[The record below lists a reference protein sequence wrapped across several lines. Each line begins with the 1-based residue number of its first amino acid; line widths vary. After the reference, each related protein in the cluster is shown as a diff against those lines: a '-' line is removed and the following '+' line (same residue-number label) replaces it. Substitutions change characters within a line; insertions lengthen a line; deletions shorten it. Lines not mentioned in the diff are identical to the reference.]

1 MKKTTFRT
9 IVAIAFLSIATLSY
23 AQSEKVVKMINDRGF
38 WRPYTQ
44 WLENEGTIRAYLSDI
59 HFFSIESLRGTLEAI
74 REDSVKASE
83 ILATE
88 RSIVGNKKGRKRDI
102 LLSEHFDDVESAKSV
117 FAAASE
123 TLRLQGMLS
132 SAINEELSHRLPP
145 EMPSGQLKHF
155 SFTTSNGFA
164 GTRLEIRL
172 DKKSDRGTLLV
183 KKENYNRYPSE
194 EGAKEKT
201 FEAVEVNDSVFT
213 RVRDMIKEGH
223 LFEIGVRYS
232 PDYMITDAS
241 NWSLDMS
248 FEGGSISSS
257 GYATGPDHNDELRK
271 ITRYLAAVY
280 DAIKP

>member
-9 IVAIAFLSIATLSY
+9 IVAIAFLSIANLSY

-59 HFFSIESLRGTLEAI
+59 HFFSIESLRG
-74 REDSVKASE
+74 
-83 ILATE
+83 
-88 RSIVGNKKGRKRDI
+88 NKKGRKRDI

-117 FAAASE
+117 FTAASE

-183 KKENYNRYPSE
+183 KKENYNLYPSE
-194 EGAKEKT
+194 EGAKEK
-201 FEAVEVNDSVFT
+201 
-213 RVRDMIKEGH
+213 
-223 LFEIGVRYS
+223 L
-232 PDYMITDAS
+232 
-241 NWSLDMS
+241 
-248 FEGGSISSS
+248 
-257 GYATGPDHNDELRK
+257 
-271 ITRYLAAVY
+271 
-280 DAIKP
+280 